1 MFTRFKRETQRV
13 FLDAYVREKFEYES
27 GKKLT
32 IILSPALYWVKK
44 VKLPVKSVR
53 EAKSLLPSLF
63 EDELLAG
70 EYSYYVYKSGEE
82 FMLFAY
88 EDKKIL
94 SLLQEREI
102 AVADIDSIHFA
113 QSEFEEFEGAIAV
126 NEKQALQWQNGLL
139 ILVPLAWIDEHAV
152 LELETL
158 NLSSYTI
165 KLQQFNHIVKSSSMV
180 KIAALLVALIAVL
193 AVETYIA
200 SSKKD
205 AIASAREEIFSKYRL
220 QSTMMQNESA
230 LKKYAKIHAEQ
241 NSLRKGIGEFLK
253 LSLRKGET
261 LTLIEYKNEKLF
273 VTLEGISKSR
283 YEAVVAELRK
293 KGIKHTAK
301 QTGERM
307 TLEVKL

>member
-13 FLDAYVREKFEYES
+13 FLDAFAREKLEYEI

-32 IILSPALYWVKK
+32 LILSPALYWVKK

-53 EAKSLLPSLF
+53 EAKALLPSLF

-70 EYSYYVYKSGEE
+70 EYSYYAYKTGEE
-82 FMLFAY
+82 FVLFAY

-102 AVADIDSIHFA
+102 AIADIDSIHFA

-126 NEKQALQWQNGLL
+126 NEKQALKWQNGLL
-139 ILVPLAWIDEHAV
+139 TLVPLGWIETHEALN
-152 LELETL
+152 LEALT
-158 NLSSYTI
+158 LSSYTI

-200 SSKKD
+200 SAKKD
-205 AIASAREEIFSKYRL
+205 AVALAREEIFSKYKL

-230 LKKYAKIHAEQ
+230 LKKYAKIHTQQ
-241 NSLRKGIGEFLK
+241 NSLRKQIGEFLK

-261 LTLIEYKNEKLF
+261 LTLIEFKNEKLF
-273 VTLEGISKSR
+273 VTLEGISTSR
-283 YEAVVAELRK
+283 YGTLVDELKK

-301 QTGERM
+301 QNSERM